1 MSEKRKRKSFWE
13 PEQEHIRQWIANQK
27 DLGRS
32 IQLVAA
38 EAIAKYGDGDV
49 IEAMVDLQT
58 GGTRA
63 AAPTAVAPV
72 QEMPVAQQAP
82 APQAT
87 PVTPQAPPVAPTP
100 APIVE
105 QAPAAPPATPAPQ
118 APPQATQ
125 SAETPPSHALGEDA
139 LANLFANQVR

>member
-58 GGTRA
+58 GG
-63 AAPTAVAPV
+63 APTAVPTPVAPV
-72 QEMPVAQQAP
+72 QE
-82 APQAT
+82 T
-87 PVTPQAPPVAPTP
+87 PVAPTP
-100 APIVE
+100 APQASIPVTPATPVAPTPVVQ
-105 QAPAAPPATPAPQ
+105 QAPVAPPVTPAPQ
-118 APPQATQ
+118 ASPQATQ